1 MRLISIHFLNP
12 DLIPTLGLLVRVA
25 VVDVSQV
32 TDNRQ
37 LASVT
42 SLVLAKHWVLEVRTR
57 LALFRQNYSAK
68 Q

>member
-1 MRLISIHFLNP
+1 LRLVSIDLLDP
-12 DLIPTLGLLVRVA
+12 DLIPAPELLVGVV

-32 TDNRQ
+32 ADNRQ

-42 SLVLAKHWVLEVRTR
+42 SLVLAKHRVLEVRTR

>member
-1 MRLISIHFLNP
+1 MRLVSIHLLDP
-12 DLIPTLGLLVRVA
+12 DLIPAPELLVGVV
-25 VVDVSQV
+25 VVDVPQV
-32 TDNRQ
+32 ADNRQ

-42 SLVLAKHWVLEVRTR
+42 SLVLAKHRVLEVRTR